1 MRLEKGPGFILARSK
16 QWTGPGS
23 SLTRRAGVSESCGQ
37 DRQVAEQHERS
48 GQRAAAS
55 GTAERRQRGQ
65 NRFVAGAEKT
75 VPCIRSFELGRVL
88 INAQIAAGL
97 RAYLAVTS
105 SLVLSNW
112 YFCLRLS
119 KKNAIEKWDFV
130 GDATGDCGGPSQRG

>member
-1 MRLEKGPGFILARSK
+1 MAQP
-16 QWTGPGS
+16 
-23 SLTRRAGVSESCGQ
+23 V
-37 DRQVAEQHERS
+37 
-48 GQRAAAS
+48 
-55 GTAERRQRGQ
+55 
-65 NRFVAGAEKT
+65 
-75 VPCIRSFELGRVL
+75 LGRVL

-97 RAYLAVTS
+97 RAYLAVRS